1 VPLRRLHERARP
13 VVQAFVEHD
22 LPTVTAALA
31 YRMLVALPAFVLLAL
46 GLLSVTGSR
55 DVWDETIGP
64 TLRDRVTSP
73 VYVATDFSVGR
84 IFDTSA
90 GWLIGVATLLL
101 VWELSRAVRT
111 VMKAMNVVWELE
123 ERRSKTELWLTD
135 LALALAAGGLVALAM
150 LTVTVVPRLVDGWL
164 TGVLKLGAWAVAVVL
179 LGLALALLVRYA
191 PAKHPEPR
199 WASVGAGLTLAGW
212 VAASV
217 LYGWWAGSVANYKSA
232 VGVLTAFLV
241 LCAYVYTLCGIFLGG
256 IQLDALARAKQKGG

>member
-123 ERRSKTELWLTD
+123 ERRSKRELWLTD
-135 LALALAAGGLVALAM
+135 LVLALAAGGLVALAM